1 MDNDV
6 TTSRARTRLLR
17 VFLLAVCLP
26 GLAFF
31 PGSANGDTAPAPGTP
46 ATVSAD
52 ALASWQVNGVVWDS
66 VVVGNTAYVTGAFTR
81 ARPPGVGP
89 GGAGEVAANN
99 IFAFDVTTGSRV
111 ASFSHQLN
119 GRGLGIVKSPNG
131 SRVYVVGDF
140 TTVDGL
146 PRGHVAG
153 FDTATNALD
162 PTFRPSASGKV
173 ATVTADN
180 STVWVGG
187 NFFSANGQTRRRL
200 ASFRA
205 TDGAVLPWA
214 PKADDEQVT
223 SMVLTPDGQRV
234 IVGGR
239 FSTLNSIPTSAMGS
253 VDAVTGA
260 NLPWAA
266 NQKIRDAGTGSGIT
280 SLSTDG
286 TSIYGTAFAWR
297 SGNFE
302 GLFSADPSTGA
313 LRYANDCH
321 GDTYDAFPV
330 GQAVYTVSHAHD
342 CSWIR
347 SFPQKG
353 RDLHHALAFTT
364 YPTTTNIGP
373 DNYGWNYS
381 GVGASQL
388 LHWFPTL
395 SIGSYTGQ
403 NQAAWTT
410 SGNNDYVVLGG
421 EFPSVNGVAQQG
433 LVRFAVRAKAPNK
446 RGPVRASGAPNPTAQ
461 VLGGGQVRVT
471 WQAAY
476 DMDNAALTYNVYRS
490 GTAAPVYTTTA
501 SSSFWNYPMMS
512 FTNTGVPPGSYTYTV
527 RASDPL
533 GNTNTMP
540 PTGAV
545 TAKAAAPSPLQKA
558 PTEPGPAPTD
568 DEPESPAQPVTEPVT
583 QPVTQP

>member
-1 MDNDV
+1 MDN
-6 TTSRARTRLLR
+6 TAIAHRHRNPRRRSRLFR
-17 VFLLAVCLP
+17 AVLVGACMP
-26 GLAFF
+26 GLLMF
-31 PGSANGDTAPAPGTP
+31 PGSASGDTTPAPGTP

-52 ALASWQVNGVVWDS
+52 GLPTWQVNGVVWDS
-66 VVVGNTAYVTGAFTR
+66 VVVGNTAYVTGAFTT
-81 ARPPGVGP
+81 ARPPGVAQ
-89 GGAGEVAANN
+89 GGDGQVAANN

-131 SRVYVVGDF
+131 SRVYVVGEF
-140 TTVDGL
+140 TTVDGR
-146 PRGHVAG
+146 PRGHVAA
-153 FDTATNALD
+153 FDTTTNALN
-162 PTFRPSASGKV
+162 PYFRPTVSSKV
-173 ATVTADN
+173 STVTAND

-187 NFFSANGQTRRRL
+187 NFFSANGRTRRRL

-205 TDGAVLPWA
+205 SDGAVRTWA
-214 PKADDEQVT
+214 PRADDGQVT

-239 FSTLNSIPTSAMGS
+239 FSRLNGIRTSAMGS

-260 NLPWAA
+260 NRPWAA
-266 NQKIRDAGTGSGIT
+266 NQKIREAGTDSGIT

-286 TSIYGTAFAWR
+286 TNIYGTAFHWHR

-302 GLFSADPSTGA
+302 GLFSAAPSTGA
-313 LRYANDCH
+313 LHYANDCH

-330 GQAVYTVSHAHD
+330 GEVVYTVSHAHD
-342 CSWIR
+342 CKWIR

-353 RDLHHALAFTT
+353 QFAHHALAFTT

-388 LHWFPTL
+388 LQWFPTL

-410 SGNNDYVVLGG
+410 SGNSDYIVLGG

-433 LVRFAVRAKAPNK
+433 LVRFAVPSMAPNE
-446 RGPVRASGAPNPTAQ
+446 RGPVRASDPPNPTAEA
-461 VLGGGQVRVT
+461 LAGGQVRVT
-471 WQAAY
+471 WQSAY
-476 DMDNAALTYNVYRS
+476 DMDNVALTYDVYRS

-501 SSSFWNYPMMS
+501 DSTFWSFPMLS
-512 FTNTGVPPGSYTYTV
+512 YTDTDVPPGSYTYTV

-533 GNTNTMP
+533 GNTNTFP
-540 PTGAV
+540 A
-545 TAKAAAPSPLQKA
+545 TAEVSAAS
-558 PTEPGPAPTD
+558 GP
-568 DEPESPAQPVTEPVT
+568 
-583 QPVTQP
+583 